1 MKNCDEL
8 VVREICG
15 DTFKLTIFAVL
26 AFSLKSINSYYT
38 LLSWVGLW
46 VGSSLIL
53 IAAFDLCQ
61 YIVLCTRF
69 LHDIYAV
76 FVCTIYI
83 TDGITGVVERFSN
96 VEWDQAFFAFFLALF
111 CLLFSLGFYYLDR
124 MSLVLNQRWRHTLS
138 DYAVPF
144 AVALCIWI
152 SYSVNDQVEVERI
165 SLPRKFQPTYP
176 SYYENDGAEV
186 YKRDWYQGLDLGGGE
201 GPKLALFSFV
211 AAIPIVALFYIDH
224 LFSLILAQKSEL
236 GLKKGD
242 YYHSSML
249 VTGIFNAVLPS
260 FGLPFVTASLPH
272 SPQFTKALTD
282 YDKSQSPPKVL
293 KVSQLYVILCSCI
306 ICFAEYVQANNP
318 FLCRFMSQ
326 ELPHSS
332 FISCVSSHWSF
343 HPFWR

>member
-1 MKNCDEL
+1 MSEL
-8 VVREICG
+8 VVRVISG

-152 SYSVNDQVEVERI
+152 SYFVNDQVEVERI
-165 SLPRKFQPTYP
+165 SLPRNFQPTYP

-201 GPKLALFSFV
+201 GLKLALLSFV

-282 YDKSQSPPKVL
+282 YDKSQSPPKIL
-293 KVSQLYVILCSCI
+293 KVSQVECNLCSCI
-306 ICFAEYVQANNP
+306 IFFCTIRP
-318 FLCRFMSQ
+318 S
-326 ELPHSS
+326 
-332 FISCVSSHWSF
+332 
-343 HPFWR
+343 